1 MNIYEKLMNI
11 QCELKAPKNLYNSF
25 GKYKYRNAE
34 GILEAVKP
42 FLTKHKCT
50 LIINDD
56 VVEKGNRLF
65 VRANVIIYDIE
76 HKTEDDNAFA
86 YSLGVSALAEIDA
99 HKGMSL
105 DQCTGTASSYAR
117 KYALNGLFLLD
128 DTKDADTDE
137 LHEELESKNSKKVT
151 DAQIKKIRYEMGR
164 TGVTEQKITEMF
176 KVDAIENLSS
186 VDASKCIE
194 KLTKTKDKE

>member
-11 QCELKAPKNLYNSF
+11 QCELKAPKNLHNSF

-42 FLTKHKCT
+42 YLTKHKCSMV
-50 LIINDD
+50 ISDD
-56 VVEKGNRLF
+56 VVEIGGRLF
-65 VRANVIIYDIE
+65 VRSNAILTDCENVDADGMPLTIG
-76 HKTEDDNAFA
+76 A
-86 YSLGVSALAEIDA
+86 VALAEIDA

-117 KYALNGLFLLD
+117 KYCLNGLFLLD

>member
-1 MNIYEKLMNI
+1 MNINEKLMNI

-42 FLTKHKCT
+42 YLTKHKCAMV
-50 LIINDD
+50 ISDD
-56 VVEKGNRLF
+56 VVEIGSRLF
-65 VRANVIIYDIE
+65 VKANAILTDCENVDADGMPLTIG
-76 HKTEDDNAFA
+76 A
-86 YSLGVSALAEIDA
+86 VALAEIDA

-117 KYALNGLFLLD
+117 KYCLNGLFLLD